1 MHFAEFGVRRNGGF
15 GLLEQIL
22 NPLLDGRLA
31 FPRDAQHTRAD
42 DRESCAVPQRRQ
54 HIILHHALHLV
65 RHARHDEDGA
75 AAMLDVDAGGRA
87 AVVRDDVRAARH
99 QRLLI
104 DCAGWDAAADL
115 EEATDVVGDRLVV
128 REVETESGGNGGDG
142 EVVFGGSQA
151 AGHQDDV
158 GPRDRQP
165 QSLLDARGVVAD
177 SLLKVDVDADLSQP
191 LRQVGRVGVDD
202 LAEEQLGT
210 NGDDLCTHKS

>member
-1 MHFAEFGVRRNGGF
+1 V
-15 GLLEQIL
+15 
-22 NPLLDGRLA
+22 
-31 FPRDAQHTRAD
+31 
-42 DRESCAVPQRRQ
+42 
-54 HIILHHALHLV
+54 
-65 RHARHDEDGA
+65 A
-75 AAMLDVDAGGRA
+75 A
-87 AVVRDDVRAARH
+87 
-99 QRLLI
+99 
-104 DCAGWDAAADL
+104 
-115 EEATDVVGDRLVV
+115 T
-128 REVETESGGNGGDG
+128 
-142 EVVFGGSQA
+142 